1 MHYKLSL
8 HYNELYLGL
17 SIDYIRPVDRLFKT
31 GVHMCMS
38 LISCTKCGFVKLI
51 ERIACSL
58 SLLLMQLR
66 TSVKMICNY

>member
-1 MHYKLSL
+1 
-8 HYNELYLGL
+8 
-17 SIDYIRPVDRLFKT
+17 
-31 GVHMCMS
+31 MCMGLVTTIITCVGHNCLFIKGVM

-66 TSVKMICNY
+66 TSVKCNY